1 MNRSRSMRQT
11 DSGSFSSE
19 MIRSPLGGPRHRVV
33 SPKATRSE
41 GQATT
46 GDGEASRGRVF
57 QMGIE

>member
-1 MNRSRSMRQT
+1 MRQT
-11 DSGSFSSE
+11 DSWSFSSE
-19 MIRSPLGGPRHRVV
+19 MIRSPPDGPRHRVV
-33 SPKATRSE
+33 SPKAARSE

>member
-1 MNRSRSMRQT
+1 MRQT

-19 MIRSPLGGPRHRVV
+19 MIRSPPGGPRHRVV
-33 SPKATRSE
+33 SPKAARSD

-46 GDGEASRGRVF
+46 GEGQASRGRVF